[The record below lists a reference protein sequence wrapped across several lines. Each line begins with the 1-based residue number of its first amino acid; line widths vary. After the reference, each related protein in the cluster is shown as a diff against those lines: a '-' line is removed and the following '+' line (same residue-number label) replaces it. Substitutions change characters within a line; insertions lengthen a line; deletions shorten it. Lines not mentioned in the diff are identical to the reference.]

1 MLIED
6 QQLLFYQRCHR
17 RAFLDVY
24 GDESQKE
31 PPSDFLLK
39 LIADS
44 GTYRKTVIGD
54 RIYSQPQYPSKNWLA
69 GMEATLKLMQ
79 QGVDYIY
86 RGVLLYHNHLSASSD
101 SDRSFFDKF
110 SNNISFLSRPDLLVK
125 KPGVSKFGDWLY
137 VPQDIRLGK
146 RPKLDYQI
154 VAVFHAEI
162 LAAIQGVMPE
172 RTWLLLRDRGPYA
185 VNLEQRLPQ
194 MREIVQ
200 DYLAM
205 VKNCQEPDIFIS
217 RQKCSL
223 CQWHSNCHTIAKSQN
238 NLCLLPGITPVRQA
252 KLDSLNLTTVE
263 SLAKTTPEV
272 LKNYPEFNNGVAFQV
287 IKQAQA
293 VSENKAILRKEPQE
307 IYNIKSLENK
317 GIKYHP
323 DPFWLQ
329 APVELYF
336 DIEAQPDM
344 NLDYLHG
351 LLVVD
356 RQSCTETFYPMLAET
371 ADDEAMIWEKFLALI
386 WRYPIAPIFHFCDYE
401 AKTINRLA
409 RLYNTP
415 SYMWRP
421 LSKRLV
427 DVHYQIVE
435 TVTLPVESY
444 ALKSIARWMGFEWR
458 DPKANGAQCVCW
470 YEEWLKTGDR
480 SLLEAIVRYN
490 EDDCRATYHVRRWLA
505 DFVQSQLMGGEVEL
519 LRG

>member
-6 QQLLFYQRCHR
+6 QQLLFYQRCDR

-24 GDESQKE
+24 GDQSQKE
-31 PPSDFLLK
+31 PISDFLRK

-44 GTYRKTVIGD
+44 VSYRKTIIAD
-54 RIYSQPQYPSKNWLA
+54 RIYSQPKYPPQDWEA
-69 GMEATLKLMQ
+69 GMQATLELMR

-86 RGVLLYHNHLSASSD
+86 RGVLLYHSHSSPAAD
-101 SDRSFFDKF
+101 YGDRSFFDQLPEQVTY
-110 SNNISFLSRPDLLVK
+110 LSRPDLLVK
-125 KPGVSKFGDWLY
+125 KPGVSQFGDWLY
-137 VPQDIRLGK
+137 IPQDIRLGK

-154 VAVFHAEI
+154 VAVFHGEI

-172 RTWLLLRDRGPYA
+172 EVILLLRDRGAYS
-185 VNLEQRLPQ
+185 VDLKQRLPQ

-200 DYLAM
+200 DYLTLIQ
-205 VKNCQEPDIFIS
+205 NSQEPDIFIS

-223 CQWHSNCHTIAKSQN
+223 CQWYTHCHDIAQSQK
-238 NLCLLPGITPVRQA
+238 NLCLLPGITPIRQTR
-252 KLDSLNLTTVE
+252 LNSLNLTSVE
-263 SLAKTTPEV
+263 SLAQTQPEI
-272 LKNYPEFNNGVAFQV
+272 LQTYPEFDNGVAVQV
-287 IKQAQA
+287 IRQAESVWKNQ
-293 VSENKAILRKEPQE
+293 AILKGD
-307 IYNIKSLENK
+307 IDDIANVKSSKNGSK
-317 GIKYHP
+317 KYLP

-351 LLVVD
+351 VLVVD
-356 RQSCTETFYPMLAET
+356 RRSQIETFYPMLAET
-371 ADDEAMIWEKFLALI
+371 AADEARIWQDFLALM

-401 AKTINRLA
+401 AKTISRLA
-409 RLYNTP
+409 KLYQTP
-415 SYMWRP
+415 SYLWRP
-421 LSKRLV
+421 LIKRLV

-458 DPKANGAQCVCW
+458 DAKANGAQCVCW

-480 SLLEAIVRYN
+480 TLLDAIVRYN

-505 DFVQSQLMGGEVEL
+505 DFVQSQSVGAEVNFL
-519 LRG
+519 